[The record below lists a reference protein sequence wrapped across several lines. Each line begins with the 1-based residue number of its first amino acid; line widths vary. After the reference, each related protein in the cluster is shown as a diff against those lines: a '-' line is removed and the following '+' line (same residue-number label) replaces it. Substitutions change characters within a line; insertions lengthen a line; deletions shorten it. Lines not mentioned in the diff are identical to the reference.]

1 MGKQALGFDFGTSN
15 CTVSIFDS
23 DKGVVETL
31 PISNYSESKKRSL
44 ANQSLFPSKVI
55 IDKFGK
61 GSPNVLDG
69 YLLIDIKTGQI

>member
-31 PISNYSESKKRSL
+31 PISNYSESKKE
-44 ANQSLFPSKVI
+44 A
-55 IDKFGK
+55 
-61 GSPNVLDG
+61 
-69 YLLIDIKTGQI
+69 